1 MRAKITHHPAIC
13 HSFPWYDIM
22 SRKKTRRQ
30 LCLFALFLAF
40 VSTESTCDE
49 ATTQTYQGAF
59 SFVFENDLFSG
70 NDNNYTNGLS
80 FNVTSAAVDT
90 LGRKNF
96 FVKTA
101 KVFSFLPTVLDDRYQ
116 NFVGYRLTQE
126 IYTPPDL
133 SLPAP
138 QPGEQPYAGVL
149 LADVSLYSKTC
160 RSQHTY
166 IFAVGVVGP
175 ASGARETQELIHWWT
190 ESPEPKGWD
199 TQLSN
204 ELLLNVGYLY
214 DYRLFR
220 QVKHGVNGFDISTGF
235 GAGLGN
241 YITNAQGSAII
252 RFGRDIPDTYGGFNI
267 RTGSNTSVTL
277 APPPKKFRIYG
288 SLGITIVAVAHFLPT
303 DGNTFTDSY
312 SGERDDFYASTA
324 AGIVFAYQKFS
335 LVFNYNRNFGATQ
348 RPGTTEKDY
357 GSLSMMWFFE

>member
-1 MRAKITHHPAIC
+1 M
-13 HSFPWYDIM
+13 
-22 SRKKTRRQ
+22 
-30 LCLFALFLAF
+30 
-40 VSTESTCDE
+40 
-49 ATTQTYQGAF
+49 
-59 SFVFENDLFSG
+59 
-70 NDNNYTNGLS
+70 
-80 FNVTSAAVDT
+80 
-90 LGRKNF
+90 
-96 FVKTA
+96 
-101 KVFSFLPTVLDDRYQ
+101 
-116 NFVGYRLTQE
+116 
-126 IYTPPDL
+126 
-133 SLPAP
+133 
-138 QPGEQPYAGVL
+138 
-149 LADVSLYSKTC
+149 SLYSKTC

-277 APPPKKFRIYG
+277 APPPKKYRIYG

-357 GSLSMMWFFE
+357 GSLSMIWFFE

>member
-116 NFVGYRLTQE
+116 NYVGYRLTQE

-166 IFAVGVVGP
+166 IFAVRVVGP
-175 ASGARETQELIHWWT
+175 ASGARETQELIH
-190 ESPEPKGWD
+190 
-199 TQLSN
+199 
-204 ELLLNVGYLY
+204 
-214 DYRLFR
+214 
-220 QVKHGVNGFDISTGF
+220 
-235 GAGLGN
+235 
-241 YITNAQGSAII
+241 
-252 RFGRDIPDTYGGFNI
+252 
-267 RTGSNTSVTL
+267 
-277 APPPKKFRIYG
+277 
-288 SLGITIVAVAHFLPT
+288 
-303 DGNTFTDSY
+303 
-312 SGERDDFYASTA
+312 
-324 AGIVFAYQKFS
+324 
-335 LVFNYNRNFGATQ
+335 
-348 RPGTTEKDY
+348 
-357 GSLSMMWFFE
+357 